1 MDKCRK
7 AKQNYSTNIV
17 NNLKES
23 NPSQW
28 YSKVKRMA
36 SHKQE
41 SEEDVIV
48 QELLGQSDQIQA
60 ERIADQF
67 SEVSGLY
74 SPLKSEDINLEC
86 IRDDRPPPEIN
97 PYEVY
102 LKIMSHKKKTAT
114 VVGDVPIF
122 Q

>member
-1 MDKCRK
+1 MNKCKK
-7 AKQNYSTNIV
+7 AKQNYSINIV

-28 YSKVKRMA
+28 YSKIKRMS

-41 SEEDVIV
+41 SDEDVIV

-86 IRDDRPPPEIN
+86 IRDDRPPPEIK
-97 PYEVY
+97 P
-102 LKIMSHKKKTAT
+102 L
-114 VVGDVPIF
+114 
-122 Q
+122 